1 MHACIPSVQD
11 EHAAEG
17 SEDEAYGGE
26 QTEDDAK
33 ATGYD
38 DRVKLAVAARAAVTN
53 RLSDEQH
60 GEVKAACEAVLTRPS
75 EGAGPLQSYD
85 SDASSDVA
93 NAFARLKAKRPS
105 YWESLDDQKA
115 ADFFVLAFLKRSPL
129 IVAQIL
135 DPKRE
140 VPLDSLPLATPS
152 TGSYVIVTEA
162 PTAKVDAYLRAR
174 PIKGTPQQ
182 RSVLGCK
189 LRKAEAG
196 GKTTLSEVY
205 GGKTAQNEVRQ
216 PAHVVGKQQLCD
228 ETARLLQLECDGV
241 TRFRE
246 VATVAEIAKLGRQ
259 AGVSVNEALSLAEV
273 VTVEGLGLMTRDG
286 NLNVARPGCVSV
298 ATSVSVAGGQ
308 AVRAAGGMWTRRCGV
323 ASP

>member
-1 MHACIPSVQD
+1 MRDEEGRLPS
-11 EHAAEG
+11 
-17 SEDEAYGGE
+17 
-26 QTEDDAK
+26 
-33 ATGYD
+33 
-38 DRVKLAVAARAAVTN
+38 R
-53 RLSDEQH
+53 H
-60 GEVKAACEAVLTRPS
+60 GEGLEAVLTRPS
-75 EGAGPLQSYD
+75 EGAGPLPSC
-85 SDASSDVA
+85 DAPSDVT
-93 NAFARLKAKRPS
+93 NAFARLKEKRPS
-105 YWESLDDQKA
+105 YWESLDDQEA
-115 ADFFVLAFLKRSPL
+115 ADRFVRAFLDRSPV

-152 TGSYVIVTEA
+152 TGSYVIVTDA

-182 RSVLGCK
+182 RGALGCK
-189 LRKAEAG
+189 LSKAEAAG
-196 GKTTLSEVY
+196 ETTLSERY

-246 VATVAEIAKLGRQ
+246 VATVAEIAELGRQ

-286 NLNVARPGCVSV
+286 NLNVAKPGCVSV
-298 ATSVSVAGGQ
+298 ATSVSVAGGR
-308 AVRAAGGMWTRRCGV
+308 AVRAAGGISTRRCGV
-323 ASP
+323 ASPRWPGPLRTRSPLVAFTSHSPRQRSLPTACQSMSCAM